1 MGDKKN
7 IFLSYSHLDAEIATE
22 LVSRLADAGLSCF
35 VAERDITATQQWEP
49 RIRDEIRAAQC
60 VLILLTPRSKQST
73 WVAIEAGA
81 AWVLETDIIPAT
93 MFVDINELV
102 EPIKKYQAKPVE
114 TNAQITTLIQELQQ
128 QLLPEA
134 ETTIPTS
141 GTELPSFPQHE
152 LFNERPV
159 WERLQKIG
167 SWQIDD
173 NSGVFQGE
181 GINQYLLSH
190 FLYGKRPFK
199 ITTRI
204 QFKFL
209 SPLNEIAAVN
219 AGIVFGWHSSESVRR
234 YFNLMFS
241 GSQVLLEL
249 IGEKGGPVTRD
260 YEHLDDGA
268 PFQLQ
273 PGHYYNFE
281 VEIREGTLTLS
292 VDGTKTYSIALEADP
307 IGRVGIRPWRSR
319 IETDRFL
326 VEEF

>member
-1 MGDKKN
+1 MCDKKN

-22 LVSRLADAGLSCF
+22 LVSQLKDAGLSCF

-60 VLILLTPRSKQST
+60 VLILLTPRSKLST

-102 EPIKKYQAKPVE
+102 EPIRKYKAKPVE
-114 TNAQITTLIQELQQ
+114 TNAQRTTLIQELQQ
-128 QLLPEA
+128 KLLPEV
-134 ETTIPTS
+134 ETKIPIS
-141 GTELPSFPQHE
+141 ETELPSSPQRE

-167 SWQIDD
+167 LWQLHDHS
-173 NSGVFQGE
+173 NVFQGE

-190 FLYGKRPFK
+190 YLYGKRTFK
-199 ITTRI
+199 ITSRLR
-204 QFKFL
+204 FNSL
-209 SPLNEIAAVN
+209 SPLNEIASVN
-219 AGIVFGWHSSESVRR
+219 AGIIFGWHSSENIRR

-241 GSQVLLEL
+241 GSRVLLEL

-260 YEHLDDGA
+260 FQHIDEGV
-268 PFQLQ
+268 PFILK
-273 PGHYYNFE
+273 PDHYYNFE
-281 VEIREGTLTLS
+281 IEIRVGKLILS
-292 VDGTKTYSIALEADP
+292 VDGSKAYSTVFEADP
-307 IGRVGIRPWRSR
+307 TGRVGIRPWRSR

-326 VEEF
+326 VEEI

>member
-35 VAERDITATQQWEP
+35 VAERDISATQQWEP

-60 VLILLTPRSKQST
+60 VLILLTPRSKHST
-73 WVAIEAGA
+73 WVTIEAGA

-93 MFVDINELV
+93 MFVDINEIV
-102 EPIKKYQAKPVE
+102 EPISKYQAKPVE

-128 QLLPEA
+128 KLLPKA
-134 ETTIPTS
+134 ETTILT
-141 GTELPSFPQHE
+141 PSSIQRE

-167 SWQIDD
+167 PWHIDD

-199 ITTRI
+199 IITRI
-204 QFKFL
+204 RFMSL

-219 AGIVFGWHSSESVRR
+219 AGIVFGWHSSENVRR

-260 YEHLDDGA
+260 YKHLDEGV

-273 PGHYYNFE
+273 LGHYYNFE
-281 VEIREGTLTLS
+281 VEIREGKLILS
-292 VDGTKTYSIALEADP
+292 VDGTKTYSTNFKEEP

-319 IETDRFL
+319 IETDQFL